1 MATTY
6 EKIATTT
13 LGAGAADIL
22 FSSIPATYTDLRL
35 VFVVKG
41 SGTVR
46 IQPNSDTSA
55 LYSNTVLDGSG
66 SAASSYRNT
75 GSSFGIDA
83 AESVSPLSSTIP
95 FLFTVDL
102 FSYAGNTFKT
112 MLINS
117 YGDKNGSGYISAMV
131 GLYRSTSAI
140 SSLNISSTGNSYLTG
155 STATLYGILKA

>member
-1 MATTY
+1 
-6 EKIATTT
+6 
-13 LGAGAADIL
+13 
-22 FSSIPATYTDLRL
+22 
-35 VFVVKG
+35 
-41 SGTVR
+41 
-46 IQPNSDTSA
+46 
-55 LYSNTVLDGSG
+55 LYSNTILDGSG

-75 GSSFGIDA
+75 GNTFIDA

-131 GLYRSTSAI
+131 GLYRSTTAI